1 MTLLSILGLGFVLG
15 MRHATDSD
23 HVIAVSTIVSRERS
37 ASWAAVIGALW
48 GVGHTFT
55 ILVVGGA
62 IIVFDLVIP
71 ARLGLSMELSVG
83 LMLVVLGALN
93 LHGALRRIDEVAHA
107 HPHAHDHDHA
117 PDQLGHEPARDA
129 AAQAP
134 AEPLRKR
141 PLASLLR
148 PLLVG
153 VVHGL
158 AGSAA
163 VALLVLTSIRE
174 VSSALLY
181 LAVFGLGTV
190 VGMMVLT
197 SALTAPLALAA
208 SRHQRVNQHMVR
220 ITGVLSVAFGMLV
233 LYRIGV
239 VDGLFSSHPH
249 WTPK

>member
-23 HVIAVSTIVSRERS
+23 HVVAVSTIVSRERS
-37 ASWAAVIGALW
+37 AWAATLIGALW

-55 ILVVGGA
+55 IMAVGGA

-83 LMLVVLGALN
+83 VMLVVLGALN
-93 LHGALRRIDEVAHA
+93 LSGAWKRIEQVAHA
-107 HPHAHDHDHA
+107 HEHHHR
-117 PDQLGHEPARDA
+117 GHITHSDPIPAFGFIW
-129 AAQAP
+129 
-134 AEPLRKR
+134 
-141 PLASLLR
+141 LAR

-163 VALLVLTSIRE
+163 VALLVLTTIRS
-174 VSSALLY
+174 VQTALLY

-190 VGMMVLT
+190 VGMAVLT
-197 SALTAPLALAA
+197 SAFAAPLAFAA
-208 SRHQRVNQHMVR
+208 AKSDRVNHYMAR
-220 ITGVLSVAFGMLV
+220 ATGALSLAFGMLV
-233 LYRIGV
+233 LYKIGI
-239 VDGLFSSHPH
+239 VDGLFTSHPH
-249 WTPK
+249 WTPQ